1 MDISLQDAQSEWWWS
16 QATEMLVGG
25 AAGPGKSFFLRVALS
40 AWALEIPNLQI
51 YLFRK
56 TFKDLEQN
64 HINHP
69 QGFPVLLGEHIQ
81 AKTVK
86 YNSSKNIF
94 VFNNGSMIHLCHCQH
109 EKDKYNYQGAE
120 MHILAIDELTHFT
133 ESIYTYLRGRV
144 RMSGVELPAHYKIED
159 KTDPRG
165 YRTLFPRAILSTN
178 PGGLGH
184 NWVKQ
189 TFVDYGPPKKIIKT
203 PPKDG
208 GLHRAFYPAKLS
220 DNKKLLEDDPEYANR
235 LAGLGNDSL
244 VRALLEGDWD
254 IVSGGAIDDVWD
266 RQKHILKPFKIPYD
280 WYVDRGYDWGSS
292 KPASCIYFAESNG
305 NPVEIEPGLIRTF
318 PRGSII
324 VIREIYFWNG
334 KANEGSKLLATEHA
348 ETIKEVDQEV
358 QEYHNVKVRPGPAD
372 NAINDATNGTCIAD
386 DMKKVGVKWTK
397 SDKSPGS
404 RKQGLEKIRELLKNV
419 LKDPLELPGLY
430 FFDICTQCIRTLP
443 TLPRDEKKPD
453 DIDTNAEDHIYD
465 VIRYRTTVKRNTVSQ
480 LNRKFN

>member
-1 MDISLQDAQSEWWWS
+1 MDITLQDAQSEWFWS
-16 QATEMLVGG
+16 EATEMLVGG
-25 AAGPGKSFFLRVALS
+25 AAGPGKSFFLRVGLI
-40 AWALEIPNLQI
+40 AWALEIKDLQI

-56 TFKDLEQN
+56 TYKDLEQN

-69 QGFPVLLGEHIQ
+69 QGFPVLLAEHIQ

-120 MHILAIDELTHFT
+120 MHILAIDELTHFS

-144 RMSGVELPAHYKIED
+144 RMSGVALPDHYKIPCD
-159 KTDPRG
+159 KDKRG

-178 PGGLGH
+178 PGGIGH

-189 TFVDYGPPKKIIKT
+189 TFVDYGPPKTVVKT
-203 PPKDG
+203 PPKEG

-220 DNKKLLEDDPEYANR
+220 DNQKLLDDDPEYADR
-235 LAGLGNDSL
+235 LSGLGNDAL

-254 IVSGGAIDDVWD
+254 IVAGGAIDDVWD
-266 RQKHILKPFKIPYD
+266 RKVHVLKPFDIPSD

-292 KPASCIYFAESNG
+292 KPASCLYFAESNG
-305 NPVEIEPGLIRTF
+305 NEITLSDGTTRSF

-324 VIREIYFWNG
+324 IIREIYFWSG
-334 KANEGSKLLATEHA
+334 KVNEGSKLLATEHA
-348 ETIKEVDQEV
+348 ETIKEVDQQIQDLYNLYV
-358 QEYHNVKVRPGPAD
+358 NDGPAD
-372 NAINDATNGTCIAD
+372 NAIFNTENGNCIAD
-386 DMKKVGVKWTK
+386 DMMEHGVYWTR

-404 RKQGLEKIRELLKNV
+404 RIQGLEKIRELLKNAI
-419 LKDPLELPGLY
+419 KNGKELPGLY
-430 FFDICTQCIRTLP
+430 IFDTCTHAIRTLP

-465 VIRYRTTVKRNTVSQ
+465 VIRYRTTAFKNIMTQS
-480 LNRKFN
+480 KITGF